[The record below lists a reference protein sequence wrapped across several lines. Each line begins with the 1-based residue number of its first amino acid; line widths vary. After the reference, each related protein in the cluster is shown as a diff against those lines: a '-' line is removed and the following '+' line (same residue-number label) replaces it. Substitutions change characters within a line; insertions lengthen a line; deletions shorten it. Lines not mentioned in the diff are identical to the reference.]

1 MAQQR
6 QQQLERGGV
15 FVVTDPPPS
24 FDFGIDCM
32 NYETRADFRGVCMIP
47 AGLHFVY
54 WGTGMGSRQGC
65 FMFFDKD
72 EIIVKSWDSV
82 VEDLLPT
89 HSLSEWSLSNLR
101 TAIHRGEL
109 DANLGPYPFETLN
122 SWQNLSNYISLSA
135 LALVGIGP
143 HTPVFPGDLEELP
156 ANQKA
161 ERDLQSV
168 QPYFPNAARVAQFCD
183 IKDIERRFLQTH
195 QFQDQSQLSQ
205 FHLER
210 SDLLAHLLS
219 AHYQS
224 WETLLGELQISFLLF
239 MLIYSHPALQHWKS
253 LVYLISSSERILL
266 QHPLFTCGFLRTFYE
281 QLHYSPDDFFETEL
295 SCDNFLR
302 PVLSSLFE
310 NLGGASTGEGLDDH
324 VREHR
329 NRLFTFTQKKFNI
342 YREESRS
349 TGVDKFALAEEDMPV
364 VVTEQEIRSLE
375 KYSPV
380 SVPPPAAPP
389 AGPESGISVA
399 AEGLFSWRYPLLF
412 DAMQRHNSEGLVAGE
427 DMVMAAMRI
436 LDEVESS
443 DASKTLRDEA
453 INFLENEVSLWPQ
466 PASDGFSL
474 AASS

>member
-1 MAQQR
+1 M
-6 QQQLERGGV
+6 ERGGV

-32 NYETRADFRGVCMIP
+32 NYETRPDFRGVSMVP

-65 FMFFDKD
+65 FLFFEKD

-89 HSLSEWSLSNLR
+89 HSLSEWSLSNLIA
-101 TAIHRGEL
+101 AIHCGEL
-109 DANLGPYPFETLN
+109 DGNLGPYPFETLN
-122 SWQNLSNYISLSA
+122 SWQNLSNYISLPA

-156 ANQKA
+156 ANQRA

-183 IKDIERRFLQTH
+183 IKNMERRFLETH
-195 QFQDQSQLSQ
+195 QFQDRSQLSQ

-219 AHYQS
+219 THYQS
-224 WETLLGELQISFLLF
+224 WEALLGELQISFLLF

-266 QHPLFTCGFLRTFYE
+266 LHPHFTCGFLRTFYE

-295 SCDNFLR
+295 SRDNFLR

-310 NLGGASTGEGLDDH
+310 NLGGTLMGGTTTGAALDDH

-342 YREESRS
+342 YQEESRS
-349 TGVDKFALAEEDMPV
+349 TGVEKFTLTEEDMPV
-364 VVTEQEIRSLE
+364 IVTEQEIRSLE
-375 KYSPV
+375 QYSPSFPQPV
-380 SVPPPAAPP
+380 TPTTVAS
-389 AGPESGISVA
+389 ESGISVA
-399 AEGLFSWRYPLLF
+399 VQEGLFSWRYPLLF
-412 DAMQRHNSEGLVAGE
+412 DAMERQSREGLVAGGE

-436 LDEVESS
+436 LDEMTSNDV
-443 DASKTLRDEA
+443 SKALRQEA
-453 INFLENEVSLWPQ
+453 ISFLENEVSLWPQ
-466 PASDGFSL
+466 PALDGLSNGN
-474 AASS
+474 